1 MSINFSLFEIGRTA
15 LNANQLGISV
25 TGQNI
30 ANVNTPGYSRQRVNL
45 AENTPQQF
53 GRFAVGTGVSIQ
65 GVQSFRDRFIQSRIQ
80 TETGIAGRLNAE
92 RDALYP
98 VESALQGS
106 ENGGLQSALTNF
118 FGAFRDL
125 EANPNSTALRGIV
138 AQKGSNLAAAFQS
151 TRGRLDQIRRG
162 TDAELRNTA
171 ESVNN
176 LTPQIAEFNKQIKQ
190 IESVGGNAS
199 SLIDQRTEL
208 INRVSELTGAR
219 STDNLDGT
227 ISLTIGEGRALVAGA
242 NAFQLEVQ
250 STPPLGLTSI
260 SLGGDPA
267 IFDEG
272 KIKGLQNALSFTS
285 GQIDSLDALAASV
298 AARVNAIHSSGTDL
312 DGNPGI
318 SFFDDSAPVTA
329 ANFAVNFAIINDPRL
344 VVASPL
350 TQPGQTGTVAGEIA
364 NLLTDAGNT
373 VGTRTGSFNSIF
385 GSMVSEAGERVRL
398 ADDGLTTQG
407 VILSQAIAQRDSVS
421 GVSLDEEAINLMQ
434 YQRAFEAA
442 ARFLRVAD
450 EMTQTILSLA
460 Q

>member
-227 ISLTIGEGRALVAGA
+227 ISLTIGEGRALVAGDK
-242 NAFQLEVQ
+242 AFQLDVQ
-250 STPPLGLTSI
+250 STPPLGLSTI

-312 DGNPGI
+312 DGNPGT
-318 SFFDDSAPVTA
+318 SFFDDSVPVTA

-364 NLLTDAGNT
+364 NLLTDAENT